1 LIVRARRPDLQEATW
16 TSSNEA
22 LVLARE
28 LGERIRS
35 FRTDAGVEVAD
46 LAIRTRIGARY
57 LQSLED
63 GKLEDLPGPV
73 FVKGFIRAVCA
84 ELGRDPLPLM
94 ELVDQIRFEEPAEE
108 ADGTNGSKRVV
119 PLILSGVLLAGLV
132 TGGILLHGGGN
143 EVEDRDQTTAQP
155 AATEQVNPE
164 VTQEGFAT
172 EEPVV
177 DLDLLL
183 RATEKTWLRIQ
194 ADSSEPWETT
204 MKTGDE
210 IRLKAVDRISLFIG
224 NAGGILF
231 ELNGKRFG
239 PLGTQGQVISNYVI
253 TKDNL

>member
-1 LIVRARRPDLQEATW
+1 LQEATW

-22 LVLARE
+22 LALARE
-28 LGERIRS
+28 LGERIKS
-35 FRTDAGVEVAD
+35 YRTDAGVEIPD

-63 GKLEDLPGPV
+63 GSLEDLPGPV
-73 FVKGFIRAVCA
+73 FVKGFIRSVCG

-94 ELVDQIRFEEPAEE
+94 DLVDQIHVEEPGEE
-108 ADGTNGSKRVV
+108 SDGANGSRRVA

-132 TGGILLHGGGN
+132 TGGILLHGGGKD
-143 EVEDRDQTTAQP
+143 VEDRDQATNQP
-155 AATEQVNPE
+155 AATEQASPE
-164 VTQEGFAT
+164 IAREGFAT
-172 EEPVV
+172 EEPVA
-177 DLDLLL
+177 DFDLLL

-210 IRLKAVDRISLFIG
+210 IRLKAVDRVTLFIG

-231 ELNGKRFG
+231 ELNGRRFG

-253 TKDNL
+253 TRDNL

>member
-1 LIVRARRPDLQEATW
+1 MQEATW

-94 ELVDQIRFEEPAEE
+94 ELVDQRR
-108 ADGTNGSKRVV
+108 T
-119 PLILSGVLLAGLV
+119 GL
-132 TGGILLHGGGN
+132 GN
-143 EVEDRDQTTAQP
+143 
-155 AATEQVNPE
+155 
-164 VTQEGFAT
+164 
-172 EEPVV
+172 
-177 DLDLLL
+177 
-183 RATEKTWLRIQ
+183 
-194 ADSSEPWETT
+194 
-204 MKTGDE
+204 
-210 IRLKAVDRISLFIG
+210 SL
-224 NAGGILF
+224 
-231 ELNGKRFG
+231 
-239 PLGTQGQVISNYVI
+239 
-253 TKDNL
+253 

>member
-1 LIVRARRPDLQEATW
+1 MQEATW

-22 LVLARE
+22 RALARE

-35 FRTDAGVEVAD
+35 YRTDAGVEVAD

-57 LQSLED
+57 LQFLED

-73 FVKGFIRAVCA
+73 FVKGFIRSVCA

-94 ELVDQIRFEEPAEE
+94 ELVDQIHFEEPTVE
-108 ADGTNGSKRVV
+108 ADGTNGSKRVA

-132 TGGILLHGGGN
+132 TGGILLHGGGE
-143 EVEDRDQTTAQP
+143 EVEDRNQQATAQP
-155 AATEQVNPE
+155 AATEQVSPE
-164 VTQEGFAT
+164 VVQEGFAA
-172 EEPVV
+172 EEPEVE
-177 DLDLLL
+177 LDLLL

-210 IRLKAVDRISLFIG
+210 IRLTAVDRVTLFIG

-253 TKDNL
+253 TRDNL